1 MVASGSI
8 ARHPHLY
15 LVLFLAIMMVH
26 KYVIHDAGE
35 KDVEGV
41 VDDWVPDVVTCA
53 PAASKEMRWHR
64 YQDPESKQNWISC
77 VSQPDQ
83 WCYESEVVLTSVKCD
98 SAWFLFQGKWQQVVN
113 APRAEA
119 TEATSTAALQP
130 NPTEGSGRAACTRGG
145 TSINECAEYGH
156 PHPCPLSDR

>member
-15 LVLFLAIMMVH
+15 LVLLLAIMMVH
-26 KYVIHDAGE
+26 NFVIHDAGE

-156 PHPCPLSDR
+156 PHPCTLSDR

>member
-119 TEATSTAALQP
+119 TEATSTAVIQP

>member
-1 MVASGSI
+1 
-8 ARHPHLY
+8 
-15 LVLFLAIMMVH
+15 MMVH
-26 KYVIHDAGE
+26 NFVIHDAGE

-119 TEATSTAALQP
+119 TEATSTAVMQP

-156 PHPCPLSDR
+156 PHPCTLSDR

>member
-1 MVASGSI
+1 VVASGSI

-98 SAWFLFQGKWQQVVN
+98 SAWFLFQGKWQQVAN

>member
-83 WCYESEVVLTSVKCD
+83 WCYESEVVLTSAKCD

-119 TEATSTAALQP
+119 TEAISTAVIQP
-130 NPTEGSGRAACTRGG
+130 NPIEGSGRAACTRGG

>member
-156 PHPCPLSDR
+156 PHPCTLSDR

>member
-77 VSQPDQ
+77 VGQPDQ
-83 WCYESEVVLTSVKCD
+83 WCYESEVVLTYKMN
-98 SAWFLFQGKWQQVVN
+98 QQAVIQ
-113 APRAEA
+113 E
-119 TEATSTAALQP
+119 TK
-130 NPTEGSGRAACTRGG
+130 
-145 TSINECAEYGH
+145 
-156 PHPCPLSDR
+156 

>member
-77 VSQPDQ
+77 VGQPDQ

-98 SAWFLFQGKWQQVVN
+98 SAWFLFQGKWQQVLN

-119 TEATSTAALQP
+119 TEATSTAVMQP
-130 NPTEGSGRAACTRGG
+130 NPNEGSGRAACTRGG